1 MTALDTGTV
10 PTSSVT
16 RAEPEQQRLLSQPPA
31 VWAIAFAAMVAFMGI
46 GLVGPIL
53 PTVAADLDA
62 TPVQTSL
69 LFTSYLAVTASAM
82 FFTSW
87 LSTRIGTRAVMI
99 LGLAVIALA
108 AIGCALST
116 NVGELIGFRA
126 VWGLGNALFLST
138 ALASIVSASGGRSG
152 HAVVFYE
159 AALGIGLAVGPLLG
173 GLLGQIGWFAPFWG
187 TASLFAVGVAALL
200 VLVRDRGLAAQR
212 SSVSAP
218 FRAFADRG
226 LLAISV
232 VAFLYNAGFFVTL
245 SYTPYA
251 LELPAVGIGLVMMG
265 FGIGLAIAGVLIAP
279 RLTRRYS
286 VVWVLFWFLVAFAA
300 THVAAALSAGSRPL
314 LVVCVVLLGIEIG
327 AVNTI
332 LTEAAMEATTLPRA
346 VASSAYSGF
355 RFFGGAIGAPVGTAL
370 AVFGVGAPYAAAAVS
385 AALGAALLFALRHLV
400 VRADHTADRSERTT
414 AEDLTLGEA

>member
-1 MTALDTGTV
+1 MTAVDTGTRPV
-10 PTSSVT
+10 AP
-16 RAEPEQQRLLSQPPA
+16 APRLLSQPPA
-31 VWAIAFAAMVAFMGI
+31 VWAIAFAAMIAFMGI

-53 PTVAADLDA
+53 PTVAAQLHA
-62 TPVQTSL
+62 APVETSF

-99 LGLAVIALA
+99 LGLSVIALA
-108 AIGCALST
+108 AVGCALSPSI
-116 NVGELIGFRA
+116 GALIAFRA

-138 ALASIVSASGGRSG
+138 ALASIVSASGGRSE
-152 HAVVFYE
+152 HAVIFYE
-159 AALGIGLAVGPLLG
+159 AALGIGLAAGPLLG
-173 GLLGQIGWFAPFWG
+173 GLLGEIGWFAAFWG
-187 TASLFAVGVAALL
+187 TASLLAVGVVALL
-200 VLVRDRGLAAQR
+200 SLVRDPGHAAQR
-212 SSVSAP
+212 STVSAP

-251 LELPAVGIGLVMMG
+251 LELPAIGIGLVMMG
-265 FGIGLAIAGVLIAP
+265 FGVGLAIAGVVIAP
-279 RLTRRYS
+279 QLTRRFS
-286 VVWVLFWFLVAFAA
+286 VVSVLFWFLVAFAV
-300 THVAAALSAGSRPL
+300 THVLAALSAGSRPL
-314 LVVCVVLLGIEIG
+314 LIVCVVLLGIEIG

-370 AVFGVGAPYAAAAVS
+370 AVFGVGAPYAAAAIS
-385 AALGAALLFALRHLV
+385 AAIGAALLFALRRLIG
-400 VRADHTADRSERTT
+400 RADHTARLSERAT
-414 AEDLTLGEA
+414 AEDLTLGDA

>member
-1 MTALDTGTV
+1 MTALDTGTRPTV
-10 PTSSVT
+10 PAATP
-16 RAEPEQQRLLSQPPA
+16 RGPRLLSQPPA

-53 PTVAADLDA
+53 PTVAAALQA

-69 LFTSYLAVTASAM
+69 LFTSYLTVTASAM

-108 AIGCALST
+108 AIGCALSPSI
-116 NVGELIGFRA
+116 GALIGFRA

-138 ALASIVSASGGRSG
+138 ALASIVSASGGRSE
-152 HAVVFYE
+152 HAVIFYE

-173 GLLGQIGWFAPFWG
+173 GLLGEIGWFAPFWG

-200 VLVRDRGLAAQR
+200 TFVRDPGHAAER
-212 SSVSAP
+212 SRVSAP

-265 FGIGLAIAGVLIAP
+265 FGVGLAIAGVLIAP
-279 RLTRRYS
+279 RLTRRFS
-286 VVWVLFWFLVAFAA
+286 VVTVLLWFLVAFAV
-300 THVAAALSAGSRPL
+300 THVLAALSAGSRPL

-332 LTEAAMEATTLPRA
+332 LTEAAMEATALPRA

-370 AVFGVGAPYAAAAVS
+370 AVFGVGAPYAAAALS
-385 AALGAALLFALRHLV
+385 AAAGAALLFAFRGLIG
-400 VRADHTADRSERTT
+400 RADHTARLTERTT
-414 AEDLTLGEA
+414 AEDLTLGDA

>member
-1 MTALDTGTV
+1 MTALDTGTTATPSPV
-10 PTSSVT
+10 RSTTP
-16 RAEPEQQRLLSQPPA
+16 RLLSQPPA
-31 VWAIAFAAMVAFMGI
+31 VWAIAFAAMIAFMGI

-53 PTVAADLDA
+53 PTVAAQLHA
-62 TPVQTSL
+62 APVETSF

-99 LGLAVIALA
+99 LGLSVIALA
-108 AIGCALST
+108 AVGCALSPSI
-116 NVGELIGFRA
+116 GALIAFRA

-138 ALASIVSASGGRSG
+138 ALASIVSASGGRSE
-152 HAVVFYE
+152 HAVIFYE
-159 AALGIGLAVGPLLG
+159 AALGIGLAAGPLLG
-173 GLLGQIGWFAPFWG
+173 GLLGEIGWFAAFWG
-187 TASLFAVGVAALL
+187 TASLLAVGVVALL
-200 VLVRDRGLAAQR
+200 TLVRDPGHASQR
-212 SSVSAP
+212 SSVGAP

-265 FGIGLAIAGVLIAP
+265 FGIGLAIAGVVIAP
-279 RLTRRYS
+279 QLTRRYS
-286 VVWVLFWFLVAFAA
+286 VVTVLFWFLVAFAA
-300 THVAAALSAGSRPL
+300 THVLAALSAGSRPL
-314 LVVCVVLLGIEIG
+314 LIASVVLLGVEIG

-370 AVFGVGAPYAAAAVS
+370 AVFGAGVPYAAAAIS
-385 AALGAALLFALRHLV
+385 AAVGAALLYAVRSLIG
-400 VRADHTADRSERTT
+400 RADHTAQLNERTT
-414 AEDLTLGEA
+414 AEDLTLGDA

>member
-1 MTALDTGTV
+1 MTALDTGT
-10 PTSSVT
+10 PTT
-16 RAEPEQQRLLSQPPA
+16 TAAPPAEPRLLSQPPA

-53 PTVAADLDA
+53 PTVAADLHA

-69 LFTSYLAVTASAM
+69 LFTSYLVVTASAM

-99 LGLAVIALA
+99 IGLSVIALSA
-108 AIGCALST
+108 VGCALSPS
-116 NVGELIGFRA
+116 VGPLIGFRA

-138 ALASIVSASGGRSG
+138 ALASIVSASGGRSA
-152 HAVVFYE
+152 HAVILYE
-159 AALGIGLAVGPLLG
+159 AALGIGLAVGPLVG

-200 VLVRDRGLAAQR
+200 VLVRDPGRAAQR
-212 SSVSAP
+212 SALSAP
-218 FRAFADRG
+218 FRAFSDRG

-265 FGIGLAIAGVLIAP
+265 FGIGLAIAGVVIAP
-279 RLTRRYS
+279 RLTRRSS
-286 VVWVLFWFLVAFAA
+286 VVTVLLWFLIAFAA
-300 THVAAALSAGSRPL
+300 THVAAALSAGDRPAL
-314 LVVCVVLLGIEIG
+314 ITCVVLLGVEIG

-370 AVFGVGAPYAAAAVS
+370 AVLGAGAPYAAAAV
-385 AALGAALLFALRHLV
+385 AAAIGAALLFAFRRLIG
-400 VRADHTADRSERTT
+400 RAEHRVALDDRTV
-414 AEDLTLGEA
+414 AEDVTLSEG

>member
-1 MTALDTGTV
+1 MTAVDTGTRPV
-10 PTSSVT
+10 AP
-16 RAEPEQQRLLSQPPA
+16 APRLLSQPPA
-31 VWAIAFAAMVAFMGI
+31 VWAIAFAAMIAFMGI

-53 PTVAADLDA
+53 PTVAAQLHA
-62 TPVQTSL
+62 APVETSF

-99 LGLAVIALA
+99 LGLSVIALA
-108 AIGCALST
+108 AVGCALSPSI
-116 NVGELIGFRA
+116 GALIAFRA

-138 ALASIVSASGGRSG
+138 ALASIVSASGGRSE
-152 HAVVFYE
+152 HAVIFYE
-159 AALGIGLAVGPLLG
+159 AALGIGLAAGPLLG
-173 GLLGQIGWFAPFWG
+173 GLLGEIGWFAAFWG
-187 TASLFAVGVAALL
+187 TASLLAVGVVALL
-200 VLVRDRGLAAQR
+200 SLVRDPGHAAQR
-212 SSVSAP
+212 STVSAP

-251 LELPAVGIGLVMMG
+251 LELPAIGIGLVMMG
-265 FGIGLAIAGVLIAP
+265 FGVGLAIAGVVIAP
-279 RLTRRYS
+279 QLTRRFS
-286 VVWVLFWFLVAFAA
+286 VVSVLFWFLVAFAA
-300 THVAAALSAGSRPL
+300 THVLATLSAGSRPL
-314 LVVCVVLLGIEIG
+314 LIVCVVLLGIEIG

-370 AVFGVGAPYAAAAVS
+370 AVFGVGAPYAAAAIS
-385 AALGAALLFALRHLV
+385 AAIGAALLFALRRLIG
-400 VRADHTADRSERTT
+400 RADHTARLSERAT
-414 AEDLTLGEA
+414 AEDLTLGDA

>member
-1 MTALDTGTV
+1 VTTTASN
-10 PTSSVT
+10 PVT
-16 RAEPEQQRLLSQPPA
+16 APPASTASAPPRLLSQPSA

-53 PTVAADLDA
+53 PTVAADLHA

-99 LGLAVIALA
+99 IGLAVIALA
-108 AIGCALST
+108 AVGCAVSPT
-116 NVGELIGFRA
+116 VGALIAFRA

-138 ALASIVSASGGRSG
+138 ALASIVSASGGRSE
-152 HAVVFYE
+152 HAVILYE
-159 AALGIGLAVGPLLG
+159 AALGIGLAVGPLVG

-187 TASLFAVGVAALL
+187 TASLFAVGVVALVAL
-200 VLVRDRGLAAQR
+200 VHDPGR
-212 SSVSAP
+212 SGRRSALSAP

-251 LELPAVGIGLVMMG
+251 LELPAIGIGLVMMG
-265 FGIGLAIAGVLIAP
+265 FGIGLAIAGGVIAP
-279 RLTRRYS
+279 RLTRRFS
-286 VVWVLFWFLVAFAA
+286 VVRVLFAFLVAFAA
-300 THVAAALSAGSRPL
+300 THVAASLSAGFRPAL
-314 LVVCVVLLGIEIG
+314 IVCVVLLGVEIG

-332 LTEAAMEATTLPRA
+332 LTEAAMEATRLPRA

-355 RFFGGAIGAPVGTAL
+355 RFFGGAIGAPVGTSLAAL
-370 AVFGVGAPYAAAAVS
+370 GVGAPFGAAAVA
-385 AALGAALLFALRHLV
+385 AALAAVLLFAFRGLIGR
-400 VRADHTADRSERTT
+400 ADRSVALTERET
-414 AEDLTLGEA
+414 AERVTLGDA